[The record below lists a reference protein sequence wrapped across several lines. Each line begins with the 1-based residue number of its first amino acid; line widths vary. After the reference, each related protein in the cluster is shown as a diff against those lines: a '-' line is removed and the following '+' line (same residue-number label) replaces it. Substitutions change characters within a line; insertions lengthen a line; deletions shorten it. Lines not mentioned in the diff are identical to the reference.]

1 MPVDPQT
8 RSLKVLAGI
17 RRRRAKALEAALAQ
31 QRAELERAAAE
42 AQAARD
48 ELERNVQAHRQALE
62 ERSQLLD
69 RPFTP
74 DHVKSA
80 DFAIETQL
88 AAKGEADKAVKR
100 CDSTQQ
106 WQAQQVAAAQ
116 AAWRRNDE
124 RIQRFDARIAELLRK
139 KDQAEEESADE
150 ESEEMASARIGRAR
164 SARGRGDA

>member
-1 MPVDPQT
+1 MAADPQT
-8 RSLKVLAGI
+8 RSLRVLAGI

-31 QRAELERAAAE
+31 QRSEMERVAAE

-48 ELERNVQAHRQALE
+48 ELERKVEEHRLALQ
-62 ERSQLLD
+62 ERSDLLD

-88 AAKGEADKAVKR
+88 AAKGEADKVVKR

-106 WQAQQVAAAQ
+106 WQAQQVEAAQ
-116 AAWRRNDE
+116 AAWRRNNE
-124 RIQRFDARIAELLRK
+124 RIERFDARIAELIRK

-150 ESEEMASARIGRAR
+150 ESEEMASARIGRSR
-164 SARGRGDA
+164 SARGRGDG